1 VSFLTSLASAGLN
14 RNELQHFDPEHVIR
28 IEKKLIAES
37 RLNNT
42 LSKNDVSQIIIWL
55 QTYPTEIKIA
65 AGYECL
71 WGILSGIEAERLDA
85 IPHHTPLELEGVKEM
100 IADFFAEELERYVK
114 LNAGTANW
122 NNLRVLWYYRRF
134 LPNTILSKVA
144 DQTAQKLGQAL
155 LWLNQK
161 PPAHDLLQEVG
172 YLTDANLYLL
182 LNEFHDTTF
191 NPYINQLITFFDN
204 NPDHVKASDFYA
216 KFCSVVTTFNT
227 TDARLNLRFF
237 HITHPRDKWAT
248 EKFCLYAF
256 IVLVIAILPFYL
268 LFTGG
273 NKISAAERRDLRR
286 GDIVQLYY
294 PDVDQ
299 PADRYHT
306 KRSREY
312 YWEHDPEVQM
322 HVFVEARTFPLNDPP
337 NSLTA
342 PELKT
347 GKYINP
353 FANPVFNHPDNDVKH
368 GGPSL
373 SVFNQTDNECVVIA
387 YYDLIYYRREK
398 KYVDPSMFLW
408 ISEDKLT
415 HPYAL
420 YLPPHDSLKI
430 DLRMSR
436 LRFYMGK
443 RLASFNTLRR
453 NKYADSL
460 DAKFS
465 QFTRT
470 DSLLFSKSF
479 NLTEDVL
486 HQPKSARL
494 TLTQPNPH
502 SYQISYTG
510 KPIKLFPYLVQGITG
525 EKPDILSAGN
535 KFRLDLETSRY
546 DYSDNETA
554 KTFMMLRPEW
564 ALRQ

>member
-1 VSFLTSLASAGLN
+1 VSFLTALASAGFT
-14 RNELQHFDPEHVIR
+14 RIELQSFDPEHVIR
-28 IEKKLIAES
+28 IEKRLIAES

-42 LSKNDVSQIIIWL
+42 LSKNNVSQIIIWL

-71 WGILSGIEAERLDA
+71 WGILSGIEAQRLDSIA
-85 IPHHTPLELEGVKEM
+85 YHTPPELEGVKEM
-100 IADFFAEELERYVK
+100 IAAFFAEDLERYVK
-114 LNAGTANW
+114 VNAGIANW

-134 LPNTILSKVA
+134 LPDTLLSKVA
-144 DQTAQKLGQAL
+144 DQTAQKLEQAL
-155 LWLNQK
+155 MWLNQK
-161 PPAHDLLQEVG
+161 PPAQDLLQEVG
-172 YLTDANLYLL
+172 YLTDSNLYLL
-182 LNEFHDTTF
+182 LNEFHESTF

-204 NPDHVKASDFYA
+204 NPEYVKASDFYA

-227 TDARLNLRFF
+227 TDGRLNLRFF
-237 HITHPRDKWAT
+237 NITHPPDKWAT

-299 PADRYHT
+299 PADSYRP

-312 YWEHDPEVQM
+312 YWEHDPKVQM
-322 HVFVEARTFPLNDPP
+322 HVFAEARTFPLNDPP

-408 ISEDKLT
+408 ISDDKLT

-470 DSLLFSKSF
+470 DSLLFSNAF

-494 TLTQPNPH
+494 TLTQPN
-502 SYQISYTG
+502 SRCYQISYTG
-510 KPIKLFPYLVQGITG
+510 KPLRLYQNYVQMATG
-525 EKPDILSAGN
+525 KQPVAISTGN
-535 KFRLDLETSRY
+535 KIILDLETARY
-546 DYSDNETA
+546 DDSENQTA
-554 KTFMMLRPEW
+554 KTFM
-564 ALRQ
+564 ALGSLGGSQ

>member
-1 VSFLTSLASAGLN
+1 VSFLTALASAGLT
-14 RNELQHFDPEHVIR
+14 RIELQSFDPEHVIR
-28 IEKKLIAES
+28 IEKRLIAES

-55 QTYPTEIKIA
+55 QTYPTEIKFA

-71 WGILSGIEAERLDA
+71 WGILSGIEAERLDSIA
-85 IPHHTPLELEGVKEM
+85 YHTPPELEGVKEM
-100 IADFFAEELERYVK
+100 IAAFFAEDLERYVK
-114 LNAGTANW
+114 ANAGIANW

-134 LPNTILSKVA
+134 LPDTILSKVA
-144 DQTAQKLGQAL
+144 DQTAQQLEQAL
-155 LWLNQK
+155 RWLNQK
-161 PPAHDLLQEVG
+161 PPAQDLLQEVG
-172 YLTDANLYLL
+172 YLTDSNLYLL
-182 LNEFHDTTF
+182 LNEFHESTF

-204 NPDHVKASDFYA
+204 NPEYVKASDFYTR
-216 KFCSVVTTFNT
+216 FCSVVTTFKT
-227 TDARLNLRFF
+227 EDGRLNLRFF
-237 HITHPRDKWAT
+237 NITNPPDKWAT

-256 IVLVIAILPFYL
+256 IVLVIAVLPFYL

-273 NKISAAERRDLRR
+273 NKISAAERRELRR
-286 GDIVQLYY
+286 GDIVQLYH

-299 PADRYHT
+299 PADSYRP

-322 HVFVEARTFPLNDPP
+322 HVFAEARTFPLNDPP

-353 FANPVFNHPDNDVKH
+353 FANPVFNHPDNDIKH

-408 ISEDKLT
+408 ISDDKLT

-465 QFTRT
+465 LFTRT
-470 DSLLFSKSF
+470 DSLLFSNAF
-479 NLTEDVL
+479 NLTDDIL
-486 HQPKSARL
+486 HQPKSAKL
-494 TLTQPNPH
+494 MLTQPNAH
-502 SYQISYTG
+502 SYQIMYTG
-510 KPIKLFPYLVQGITG
+510 KPLKLYQNYVQMATG
-525 EKPDILSAGN
+525 KQPDVVSTGN
-535 KFRLDLETSRY
+535 KILLDLETARY
-546 DYSDNETA
+546 DDSDNQTA
-554 KTFMMLRPEW
+554 KTFM
-564 ALRQ
+564 ALGSLGGSQ